1 MTAIVCVHG
10 IAQQVKGEDELLSS
24 WVPALRSG
32 VRLAGGDTAAERVV
46 DREVRCAF
54 YGDLFR
60 VRGRY
65 LSGAGEWI
73 DPEDLDDF
81 EQDLLFSWWD
91 RAAATD
97 PRVVGPG
104 ERVLGRTPRSVKAAL
119 RALSNARFLTGLTD
133 QMLLGALRQV
143 RQYITDQNIRETAI
157 SRLIALIRPETRVI
171 VAHSLGTVVAYE
183 ALCGNPDWQ
192 VHSLVTLGSPIGIRG
207 LIFDRLMPAPTS
219 NESGALRGS
228 WPGGV
233 KEWTNVADTGDIVA
247 LVEDIRPLFGDK
259 VVCATVHNDA
269 KAHDVRPYLTAVETG
284 QAIGNG
290 LR

>member
-1 MTAIVCVHG
+1 MGGVVCVHG
-10 IAQQVKGEDELLSS
+10 IAQQVKGEDELLSL

-32 VRLAGGDTAAERVV
+32 VRLAEGDAAAEKVV

-60 VRGRY
+60 PSGRY
-65 LSGAGEWI
+65 LSGSDTWI
-73 DPEDLDDF
+73 EPEDLDDF
-81 EQDLLFSWWD
+81 EQELLFLWWD

-97 PRVVGPG
+97 PRVIGPG
-104 ERVLGRTPRSVKAAL
+104 ERTLGRTPRSVKAAL
-119 RALSNARFLTGLTD
+119 RALSNARFLTGLAD

-143 RQYITDQNIRETAI
+143 RRYVTDPQIRETAI
-157 SRLIALIRPETRVI
+157 SRVTDLVGPETRVI

-183 ALCGNPDWQ
+183 ALCANPDWQ
-192 VHSLVTLGSPIGIRG
+192 VRALVTLGSPLGIRG
-207 LIFDRLMPAPTS
+207 LIFDRLIPAPKHD
-219 NESGALRGS
+219 EFGALKGN

-233 KEWTNVADTGDIVA
+233 REWTNIADAGDVVA
-247 LVEDIRPLFGDK
+247 LVEDLRPMFDGEM
-259 VVCATVHNDA
+259 VCAMVHNDA

-284 QAIGNG
+284 QAICSG

>member
-1 MTAIVCVHG
+1 MGGVVCVHG
-10 IAQQVKGEDELLSS
+10 IAQQVKGEDELLSL

-32 VRLAGGDTAAERVV
+32 VRLAEGDAAAEKVV

-60 VRGRY
+60 PSGRY
-65 LSGAGEWI
+65 LSGSDTWI
-73 DPEDLDDF
+73 EPEDLDDF
-81 EQDLLFSWWD
+81 EQELLFLWWD

-97 PRVVGPG
+97 PRVIGPG
-104 ERVLGRTPRSVKAAL
+104 ERTLGRTPRSVKAAL
-119 RALSNARFLTGLTD
+119 RALSNARFLTGLAD

-143 RQYITDQNIRETAI
+143 RRYVTDPQIRETAI
-157 SRLIALIRPETRVI
+157 SRVTDLVGPETRVI

-183 ALCGNPDWQ
+183 ALCANPDWQ
-192 VHSLVTLGSPIGIRG
+192 VRALVTLGSPLGIRG
-207 LIFDRLMPAPTS
+207 LIFDRLIPAPKRD
-219 NESGALRGS
+219 EFGALKGN

-233 KEWTNVADTGDIVA
+233 REWTNIADAGDVVA
-247 LVEDIRPLFGDK
+247 LVEDLRPMFDGEM
-259 VVCATVHNDA
+259 VCAMVHNHA

-284 QAIGNG
+284 QAICSG